1 MDGSVLSEILD
12 VFSAVGTWIVS
23 ATNSLT
29 PMFWNATDSALTF
42 LGVLAVSGLSLSVAF
57 LLIGIIQRFLHF
69 AG

>member
-1 MDGSVLSEILD
+1 MEGTVLSDILE

-23 ATNSLT
+23 SVNALT
-29 PMFWNATDSALTF
+29 PMFWSSTGLTF

-57 LLIGIIQRFLHF
+57 LLIGVIQRFLHF

>member
-1 MDGSVLSEILD
+1 MEGTVLGHILE

-29 PMFWNATDSALTF
+29 PMFWTEGGLTF

-57 LLIGIIQRFLHF
+57 LLISVIQRFLHF